1 MITLFKKIRQRL
13 LMENKTSKYFKYAI
27 GEIVLVVIGIL
38 IALQINN
45 WNTQRIENK
54 KENLLLNEL
63 HNEFVQNKI
72 QLNSAISIHTKALKS
87 INYIKNKLPINLKT
101 ENLDSLS
108 YHLYYTTFYF
118 TYNPSKG
125 IINAIT
131 NSASFDL
138 ISNDEL
144 RKLIISW
151 DDVLE
156 DYQEEEINAKDN
168 FNNQI
173 KPFIKE
179 HMYYAN
185 SPQKMLS
192 DSRIDV
198 SFLETLAFDNF
209 ILDRYYDILE
219 IIENDEGE
227 FDKMITTI
235 DRIIELSKSKSKSY
249 DEAL

>member
-1 MITLFKKIRQRL
+1 MIKIFRHIRKNL
-13 LMENKTSKYFKYAI
+13 IMENKTSKYFKYAI

-45 WNTQRIENK
+45 WNTERIENQ
-54 KENLLLNEL
+54 KEKLLLDEL
-63 HNEFVQNKI
+63 HNEFVQNKR
-72 QLNSAISIHTKALKS
+72 QLDTAILIHSRTLKS
-87 INYIKNKLPINLKT
+87 INYIKNRLPLNLKS

-108 YHLYYTTFYF
+108 YHLYYTTYYY

-125 IINAIT
+125 IINAIS
-131 NSASFDL
+131 NSAAFDV

-151 DDVLE
+151 EDVLI
-156 DYQEEEINAKDN
+156 DYQEEEINARDN
-168 FNNQI
+168 FNNHL

-185 SPQKMLS
+185 TPNKMLS
-192 DSRIDV
+192 DSRIDL

-209 ILDRYYDILE
+209 ILDRYFDVSE
-219 IIENDEGE
+219 IIENDAGE
-227 FDKMITTI
+227 LDVIIATI
-235 DRIIELSKSKSKSY
+235 DKIIELSKSKSN
-249 DEAL
+249 D

>member
-1 MITLFKKIRQRL
+1 MLT
-13 LMENKTSKYFKYAI
+13 ENKLSKYLLYAI
-27 GEIVLVVIGIL
+27 GEIILVVIGIL

-45 WNTQRIENK
+45 WNTERIQNQ
-54 KENLLLNEL
+54 KEKMLLHEL
-63 HNEFVQNKI
+63 HNEFVQNRR
-72 QLNSAISIHTKALKS
+72 QLDSAILIHSRTLKS
-87 INYIKNKLPINLKT
+87 LTYIRNRLPLNLKS

-108 YHLYYTTFYF
+108 YHLYYITYYF

-125 IINAIT
+125 IINSIS
-131 NSASFDL
+131 NSAAFDV

-151 DDVLE
+151 EDVLL

-168 FNNQI
+168 FNNHI

-185 SPQKMLS
+185 VPKKMLS
-192 DSRIDV
+192 DSRIDL

-209 ILDRYYDILE
+209 ILDRYYDVSE
-219 IIENDEGE
+219 IIENEAGE
-227 FDKMITTI
+227 FDLIIATI
-235 DRIIELSKSKSKSY
+235 DKIIELSNPKAN
-249 DEAL
+249 D